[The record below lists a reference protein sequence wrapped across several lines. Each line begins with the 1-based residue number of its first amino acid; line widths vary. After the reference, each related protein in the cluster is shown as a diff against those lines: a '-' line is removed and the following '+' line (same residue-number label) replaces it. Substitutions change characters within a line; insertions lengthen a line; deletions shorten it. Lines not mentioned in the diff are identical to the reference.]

1 MNEIIK
7 TKNRSLVSTKIKHA
21 WQRLRGGSIEYNL
34 SPYRD
39 ILEKIERFD
48 LTRLPDQELKNRGR
62 ELLDIARTVDHDA
75 SLNRKRMKLNK
86 SFDQTFSKV
95 WPPAGTCR
103 EAAYR
108 HPTRVGPAAKRL
120 IATSRAWGRRRQVYF
135 SFFYFPGFALY

>member
-86 SFDQTFSKV
+86 SF
-95 WPPAGTCR
+95 
-103 EAAYR
+103 
-108 HPTRVGPAAKRL
+108 
-120 IATSRAWGRRRQVYF
+120 
-135 SFFYFPGFALY
+135 